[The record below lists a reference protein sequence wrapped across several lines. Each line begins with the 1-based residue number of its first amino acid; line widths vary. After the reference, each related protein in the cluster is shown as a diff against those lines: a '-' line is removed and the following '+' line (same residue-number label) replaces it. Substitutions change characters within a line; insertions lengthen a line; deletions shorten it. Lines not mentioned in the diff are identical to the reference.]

1 MRRLTTMNEQ
11 RKNQKKANLSME
23 LTNRKAEHMIIP
35 TVFGLK
41 LRNSS
46 SVEKKN
52 ISPPKVVV
60 QKGYKRLP
68 VKAKI
73 VSSIPKPKFPPK
85 PQKPDINDRMRYNI
99 DGWQHENPSFNEFDE
114 VCLSPKNS

>member
-1 MRRLTTMNEQ
+1 MNEQ

-60 QKGYKRLP
+60 
-68 VKAKI
+68 
-73 VSSIPKPKFPPK
+73 
-85 PQKPDINDRMRYNI
+85 
-99 DGWQHENPSFNEFDE
+99 
-114 VCLSPKNS
+114 